1 MRDLNVLED
10 TEDVGDEYDFSRAPR
25 PETVTSRGAEGVV
38 NCVRAGGW
46 GAALSARF
54 ELELPESAARDRQS
68 RSAERRPC
76 PVEVRVELRI
86 GSPVVRIETRFHNRV
101 RDHRLRALFPTD
113 VVADHVWSDGHFLVN
128 RRGRPDPDV
137 GADWVQPPTGTYP
150 QQEYSLVQGEAGGLA
165 LLNRG
170 LPEIEA
176 RPRDDGTVELAL
188 TLLRSVGWLSRDDFE
203 SRRHS
208 NAGPTLF
215 TPEAQCPGEHV
226 FRYAVLPF
234 EGEFRSAGV
243 RSWSRRYRVEPVTVQ
258 GVLAGSTAGG
268 RSLVRQESGRSTI
281 TAIKR
286 HEQRDTLVVRLY
298 NPFSEPIA
306 ETLRTDAT
314 IAGAWL
320 TDLLEERQAELPARP
335 HCIDLTLEP
344 HRVVTVEMEIEAP

>member
-1 MRDLNVLED
+1 
-10 TEDVGDEYDFSRAPR
+10 
-25 PETVTSRGAEGVV
+25 
-38 NCVRAGGW
+38 
-46 GAALSARF
+46 
-54 ELELPESAARDRQS
+54 
-68 RSAERRPC
+68 
-76 PVEVRVELRI
+76 
-86 GSPVVRIETRFHNRV
+86 VRIETRLDNRV
-101 RDHRLRALFPTD
+101 QDHRLRALFPTE
-113 VVADHVWSDGHFLVN
+113 VIADHVWSDGHFLVN
-128 RRGRPDPDV
+128 RRGLPDSDI

-150 QQEYSLVQGEAGGLA
+150 QQEYSLVQDEAGGLA

-215 TPEAQCPGEHV
+215 TPGAQCPGEHV

-234 EGEFRSAGV
+234 DGEFREAGV
-243 RSWSRRYRVEPVTVQ
+243 RSWSKRYRVDPVTVQ
-258 GVLAGSTAGG
+258 GVLAGSTKGG
-268 RSLVRQESGRSTI
+268 RSMLRQEPGRSTV

-286 HEQRDTLVVRLY
+286 HERRDTLVVRLY
-298 NPFSEPIA
+298 NPFSEPIQ

-320 TDLLEERQAELPARP
+320 TDLLEEREAELPARP
-335 HCIDLTLEP
+335 HHVDLAIEP
-344 HRVVTVEMEIEAP
+344 HRIVTVELEIESP